1 MLAALANR
9 LARPVKPNRTHP
21 NFRSLAALDKHGSS
35 ARVLNLASLAARHG
49 KLAAYAAQ
57 PFFRSPQLN
66 RALILKHRRRANDP
80 PVAEA
85 ERATVTKVI
94 IPFDPSDLGSGGA
107 SFLVG
112 QTDWLKVIRELSER
126 DETFVRDQEMLECL
140 DKAPSFDPFLLQEHL
155 RRHGLQ
161 PADCYFAIAAADRDG
176 MRRFVEGEISVL
188 IERAFADQTAAPGTA
203 GKLAD
208 ILLASDVD
216 ERLEPLRLTLRLE
229 GDSYR
234 AGIFGWKGF
243 LYYKWASES
252 LLSLLRPVI
261 GEIGQ
266 LELTDRS
273 NSEVNAFVEAA
284 RARVQRA
291 IQSRLT
297 DIGEGLETYDAAFA
311 GLTQDGDAIA
321 FREFLLNSPPLFMR
335 LGEQVGALSH
345 IATYWRYR
353 FPVGASLRAETQD
366 ILDILRDFE
375 GGLTAPGFNM
385 AA

>member
-1 MLAALANR
+1 M
-9 LARPVKPNRTHP
+9 KPNRAHLD
-21 NFRSLAALDKHGSS
+21 FRSLSALDKHGST
-35 ARVLNLASLAARHG
+35 ARVLNLAGLAARHG
-49 KLAAYAAQ
+49 KLEAYAAH

-66 RALILKHRRRANDP
+66 RALIVKHRRRVDDP

-94 IPFDPSDLGSGGA
+94 IPFDPTDLGSGGA

-112 QTDWLKVIRELSER
+112 QADWLRVIRELSDR
-126 DETFVRDQEMLECL
+126 DETFARDQEMLECL

-155 RRHGLQ
+155 RRHGLR
-161 PADCYFAIAAADRDG
+161 PADCYFAIAPADREH

-188 IERAFADQTAAPGTA
+188 IERAFDGQTVVPGTA
-203 GKLAD
+203 GKLVD

-234 AGIFGWKGF
+234 AGIFSWKGF
-243 LYYKWASES
+243 LYYKWASDS
-252 LLSLLRPVI
+252 LLGALRPVI

-266 LELTDRS
+266 LELADRS
-273 NSEVNAFVEAA
+273 NSEVNSFIEAA

-291 IQSRLT
+291 IQSRLI
-297 DIGEGLETYDAAFA
+297 DIGEGLETYDTAFA
-311 GLTQDGDAIA
+311 GLTQAGDAIA
-321 FREFLLNSPPLFMR
+321 FREFLLNSPPLFLR

-353 FPVGASLRAETQD
+353 FPVGASLRGETQD
-366 ILDILRDFE
+366 VLDILRDFE

-385 AA
+385 AV